1 MSHLCQFGA
10 RKSSP
15 TSEALKEASHSGKKR
30 KGAESDPSVLGLGQD
45 EFSPADGLRALGY
58 LQVDDDPKFSGF
70 TIQKK
75 EPSISAGHEASLRA
89 IPPR

>member
-1 MSHLCQFGA
+1 M
-10 RKSSP
+10 
-15 TSEALKEASHSGKKR
+15 
-30 KGAESDPSVLGLGQD
+30 GLGHD

-58 LQVDDDPKFSGF
+58 LQIDDDPKFSGF
-70 TIQKK
+70 AKHIK